1 MKFYVK
7 SVLFDGYNY
16 VESVLKAY
24 PKITN
29 CNVEEVEGV
38 YRPCK
43 MLAVGLK
50 TAEDIIRFIDETK
63 HEIFVRGTLT
73 KESIKQKLLI
83 YDDYME

>member
-16 VESVLKAY
+16 VESILENY

-29 CNVEEVEGV
+29 YSIEEVQGA

-43 MLAVGLK
+43 ILAVELN
-50 TAEDIIRFIDETK
+50 TAEDFLRFAKEVDCQIIVTDAHINGVPCILIFDDWIDFE
-63 HEIFVRGTLT
+63 
-73 KESIKQKLLI
+73 
-83 YDDYME
+83 